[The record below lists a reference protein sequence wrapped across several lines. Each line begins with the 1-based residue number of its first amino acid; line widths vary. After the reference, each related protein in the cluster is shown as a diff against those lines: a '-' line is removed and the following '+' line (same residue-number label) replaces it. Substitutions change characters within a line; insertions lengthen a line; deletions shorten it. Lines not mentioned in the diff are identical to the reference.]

1 MLFAIGDL
9 HLPGG
14 QVKPMDVF
22 GAHWE
27 NHFERIRESWLR
39 QVSENDTVL
48 IPGDIS
54 WAMQLEEAL
63 PDLRAIGA
71 LPGRKILLRGNHDY
85 WWSSLGKV
93 RAGLPEGMFAI
104 QNDALI
110 IDDAVVCGTRGWTL
124 PQAGKTL
131 SVEDDK
137 IVRRESLRLEMTL
150 SAARRIAP
158 EKKMVVMMHF
168 PPFPEHQEPS
178 CFTDL
183 LEHYEAD
190 VCIYGHLHGAGAKYG
205 FSGPLRGVRY
215 QLVSCD
221 SVNFEVQPVPLG

>member
-39 QVSENDTVL
+39 QVSGNDTVL

-54 WAMQLEEAL
+54 WAMQLEDAL
-63 PDLRAIGA
+63 PDLMAIGE

-85 WWSSLGKV
+85 WWSALGKV

-104 QNDALI
+104 QNDALV
-110 IDDAVVCGTRGWTL
+110 IDDTVVCGTRGWTL

-131 SVEDDK
+131 PAEDEK
-137 IVRRESLRLEMTL
+137 IVRRETIRLEMTL
-150 SAARRIAP
+150 STARRIAP
-158 EKKMVVMMHF
+158 DKKMVVMMHF

-183 LEHYEAD
+183 LERYGAAAC
-190 VCIYGHLHGAGAKYG
+190 VYGHLHGAGAKYG
-205 FSGPLRGVRY
+205 FSGLLRGVQY

-221 SVNFEVQPVPLG
+221 SVNFEVQPVTLG